1 MIERLSKRV
10 RQENGQG
17 GFTLI
22 ELLVVIVIIGILL
35 AIAVPSYLNFRDR
48 ANDSKAQANIR
59 AALPALETYFADN
72 STYVGATLT
81 TLRAIDAGV
90 PDTLDF
96 QNLTATSYCIDDD
109 TVTGSIYRKNG
120 PSANV
125 EALAC

>member
-1 MIERLSKRV
+1 MSGFAKKTLRDIEIEPGQAVLV
-10 RQENGQG
+10 RADLN
-17 GFTLI
+17 
-22 ELLVVIVIIGILL
+22 VPL
-35 AIAVPSYLNFRDR
+35 AAGAVTDDTR
-48 ANDSKAQANIR
+48 IR
-59 AALPALETYFADN
+59 AALPAIETYFADN
-72 STYVGATLT
+72 STYVGITLT

-90 PDTLDF
+90 PSTLDF